1 MIWFGRFNG
10 EVIPNKQP
18 RDLLHQLWKCS
29 VSWRGLCY
37 DKPEWININSFS
49 QLLSLKFRE
58 QHTLQMV
65 PIACGHLLLH
75 LLPSAKWQTCP
86 SSAAPGP
93 AAGAALMPAAGF
105 PWPGRC
111 CCKPP
116 VGFAFHF
123 LSALDCV
130 TKPPDSP
137 PLTRMFYT
145 TADQIQTTDMPF
157 NRANSKAHGPPSQL
171 RPGAQESKA
180 LFSLLK
186 YEMKKKITWWEI
198 HALPQLSEYSVT

>member
-1 MIWFGRFNG
+1 M
-10 EVIPNKQP
+10 PNVP
-18 RDLLHQLWKCS
+18 QLCS
-29 VSWRGLCY
+29 TRSW
-37 DKPEWININSFS
+37 
-49 QLLSLKFRE
+49 
-58 QHTLQMV
+58 
-65 PIACGHLLLH
+65 
-75 LLPSAKWQTCP
+75 
-86 SSAAPGP
+86 
-93 AAGAALMPAAGF
+93 AGAALMPAAGF

-137 PLTRMFYT
+137 PLTRMFYN

-157 NRANSKAHGPPSQL
+157 NRANSRAHGPPSWL

-180 LFSLLK
+180 LFFFTKMWNEKENNLVRNSCSAPTLWVLCNPGWTLIFWTLCRSLEDSSNTLNQQCL
-186 YEMKKKITWWEI
+186 TF
-198 HALPQLSEYSVT
+198 LSLRATKNCGLGFFFN